1 MNFTA
6 QVVIERPRD
15 RVIELIRNPANI
27 EAWQPGCQYGPL
39 LAGEPDQVGSRR
51 SVLIQ
56 MQGIRLEM
64 IEVLVAFNP
73 PDLISS
79 VYTARG
85 VTNRVENRFFEN
97 SPLSTRWVI
106 SNAFEFAGLMKL
118 VGGIV
123 GDFVPRQTVA
133 SMLRFKEFAERS

>member
-15 RVIELIRNPANI
+15 RVLELIRNPAYI
-27 EAWQPGCQYGPL
+27 GAWQPGWQYGPL
-39 LAGEPDQVGSRR
+39 LAGEPDRVGARR

-64 IEVLVAFNP
+64 IEILVAFNP
-73 PDLISS
+73 PELFSS
-79 VYTARG
+79 LYTARG
-85 VTNRVENRFFEN
+85 VTNRVENRFLED
-97 SPLSTRWVI
+97 SSMSTRWVI
-106 SNAFEFAGLMKL
+106 SNSFEFAGLMK
-118 VGGIV
+118 VAGGIV

-133 SMLRFKEFAERS
+133 SMQRFKEFAERS